1 MTRNVPGRDT
11 FGPGLNQE
19 AQHREAGLLRES
31 AESFGY
37 IYYIHNS
44 GYIDIN
50 GYVKGWFTP

>member
-1 MTRNVPGRDT
+1 VTCDIPGRDACVT
-11 FGPGLNQE
+11 NLNQE

-31 AESFGY
+31 AESFGC

-44 GYIDIN
+44 GYIDVN